1 MLNIFNR
8 CLIYVKYRAAR
19 RLGRAARRLGRAGAL
34 RDHIPPCLEI
44 TSRGPIICEWVYN
57 SQKYGI
63 LACDGCLVA
72 FWGLAC
78 VFCVMLPPKAF
89 LPVTRAFFIVNNNP

>member
-1 MLNIFNR
+1 MLNIFNI
-8 CLIYVKYRAAR
+8 CLIYLTYVKYRAAR

-44 TSRGPIICEWVYN
+44 ASRGPIICEWVYN
-57 SQKYGI
+57 SQKYGM

-72 FWGLAC
+72 FWGACLRFLCDVAPQTLFTRYPC
-78 VFCVMLPPKAF
+78 VFL
-89 LPVTRAFFIVNNNP
+89 N